1 MRGSILVREI
11 TMQTLL
17 GSTELQYAMM
27 FTLQRVDRVRLDDF
41 KPFFSDLPVDP
52 YIQGKYRQRRLSRFK
67 VSSDEVVKL
76 PHGHLFQSKSYNP
89 LVGDVKREYA
99 ELDEE
104 LIELVEFKKL
114 LFAFSDF
121 CTLNS
126 VALEVGVHQ
135 IRTTCSPKNFG
146 NPAPEGIHRDGTD
159 LIGIF
164 AVDRQNVQGGETH
177 LYKNR
182 KQDPVFKQVL
192 NPGELLLVNDREFF
206 HYTTPIKPETEGVGT
221 RDVFVL
227 TCPSLI
233 EE

>member
-41 KPFFSDLPVDP
+41 KPFFSDLPLDP

-121 CTLNS
+121 CKLNS

-164 AVDRQNVQGGETH
+164 AVNRQNVQGGETH